1 MRGIFGAY
9 APIKFLLLFFAGP
22 TLGWGF
28 VPLVA
33 AVFYWLLLVKE
44 ALISDAK
51 VSSSACGEP
60 GAPGLARSEGCMPMR
75 RSTSDHTSH
84 PRLEELRE
92 ISRINGFP
100 PRRNS

>member
-44 ALISDAK
+44 ALISSAK
-51 VSSSACGEP
+51 ANPV
-60 GAPGLARSEGCMPMR
+60 RSGDQ
-75 RSTSDHTSH
+75 S
-84 PRLEELRE
+84 LKGKWL
-92 ISRINGFP
+92 
-100 PRRNS
+100 